1 MRGLLCD
8 RPLRKE
14 HFMNNY
20 CIITDSGSDLTKEL
34 AKEIDVTVLDLTVL
48 VDGCEPQRD
57 SAVDIK
63 KFYDELRN
71 QKDATT
77 SALNIDDFITAFD
90 EALGEGKDVL
100 YLGFSSGLSST
111 YSAGKVA
118 AEEMAAKYPERK
130 IYTVDTLCASL
141 GQGLLV
147 YLAAKKRLAGESIEE
162 VRDYVENT
170 KLHLCHQFTV
180 EDLFFLH
187 RGGRVSKTTA
197 VVGTMLKIKPVLH
210 VDNAG
215 KLIKVGTARGR
226 KASIAALFDKT
237 KETIINPTEQ
247 TMFICHGDCEDE
259 AKALAER
266 LKTELGVI
274 DVIIG
279 YTGAVIGSHSGPG
292 TLAVFYIGTER

>member
-1 MRGLLCD
+1 
-8 RPLRKE
+8 
-14 HFMNNY
+14 MNNY
-20 CIITDSGSDLTKEL
+20 CIITDSGSDLTSEL
-34 AKEIDVTVLDLTVL
+34 AAELDVTVLDLTVL
-48 VDGCEPQRD
+48 VEGKEPQRD

-63 KFYDELRN
+63 EFYSELRA
-71 QKDATT
+71 QKNATT
-77 SALNIDDFITAFD
+77 SALNIDDFSTAF
-90 EALGEGKDVL
+90 EAALSAGKDVL
-100 YLGFSSGLSST
+100 YLGFSTGLSST

-118 AEEMAAKYPERK
+118 AEEMAEKYPERK

-141 GQGLLV
+141 GQGLMV
-147 YLAAKKRLAGESIEE
+147 YLAAKKRLAGESIET

-170 KLHLCHQFTV
+170 KLNLCHQFTV

-215 KLIKVGTARGR
+215 KLIKLGTARGR
-226 KASIAALFDKT
+226 KASLAALFDKT

-247 TMFICHGDCEDE
+247 VMFICHGDCEDE

-266 LKTELGVI
+266 FKTELGVI

-292 TLAVFYIGTER
+292 TMAVFYLGTER

>member
-1 MRGLLCD
+1 M
-8 RPLRKE
+8 
-14 HFMNNY
+14 
-20 CIITDSGSDLTKEL
+20 IIGGAQLYRAAMDI
-34 AKEIDVTVLDLTVL
+34 ATVLDLTVL
-48 VDGCEPQRD
+48 VEGKEPQKD
-57 SAVDIK
+57 SSVDLK
-63 KFYDELRN
+63 EFYSELRA
-71 QKDATT
+71 QKGATT
-77 SALNIDDFITAFD
+77 SALNIDDFSSAF
-90 EALGEGKDVL
+90 EAVLSEGKDIL
-100 YLGFSSGLSST
+100 YLGFSTGLSST
-111 YSAGKVA
+111 YSAGKVS
-118 AEEMAAKYPERK
+118 AEEMAEKYPERK

-147 YLAAKKRLAGESIEE
+147 YLAANKRLAGESIES
-162 VRDYVENT
+162 VRDFVEES

-187 RGGRVSKTTA
+187 RGGRVGKTTA

-215 KLIKVGTARGR
+215 KLVKIGTARGR
-226 KASIAALFDKT
+226 KASLAALFDKT

-266 LKTELGVI
+266 FKTELGVQ

-292 TLAVFYIGTER
+292 TMAVFYLGTER